1 MTTTVTILVG
11 VPGSGKSHHT
21 ASLTGAVVVSADH
34 YFVELGGG
42 TYAFD
47 PTKLGAAHG
56 QCLRRYTEALQ
67 RGEAH
72 VVVDNTNTTLVE
84 VSPYVSLALAYGYE
98 VEVVRVRCPVEV
110 AASRNTHGVGEG
122 AVRAMDARIESMMDA
137 GLPPFWGVTVR
148 EVG

>member
-72 VVVDNTNTTLVE
+72 VVVDNTNTTSLE
-84 VSPYVSLALAYGYE
+84 MAPYVSLALAYGYA
-98 VEVVRVRCPVEV
+98 VTIVRVTCDPAV
-110 AASRNTHGVGEG
+110 AAARNTHGVPEG
-122 AVRAMDARIESMMDA
+122 AIRAMHARIESMMDA
-137 GLPPFWGVTVR
+137 GFPPFWGVVVR
-148 EVG
+148 EVV